1 MASTVLPARPAQAPI
16 DRLEG
21 ITVPHKGLPLG
32 RIIGKVLFWILIA
45 FILLYTLFPFYWA
58 IVSSL
63 TLNTELFN
71 TPASYWP
78 STIDWSH
85 YQYVLRNDDFLRAL
99 RNSAFVSVGTVLIAL
114 LFGSF
119 AAYALGRMKFRGRTA
134 ILYIVLSMTMF
145 PSVAILGSLFL
156 MIRGDWFL
164 HTPNL
169 YNTRIA
175 LVITYLTF
183 TLPFTVWVMTQFFK
197 AMPGELEEAAL
208 VDGAGP
214 MRVFWQILLPLAL
227 PGLVTT
233 GLLAFIAAWNE
244 FLFALTFTNNY
255 NARTV
260 QVAIAQFAGRTEF
273 EQPYADKMA
282 ASVLVTVPLIIL
294 VLIFQRKILAGLT
307 AGAVKG

>member
-1 MASTVLPARPAQAPI
+1 MATSTVAAPQPRASAAPI
-16 DRLEG
+16 EG
-21 ITVPHKGLPLG
+21 IVVPP
-32 RIIGKVLFWILIA
+32 RSFPIVEIIGKVLFWLLIV
-45 FILLYTLFPFYWA
+45 FILFYTLFPFYWA

-63 TLNTELFN
+63 TFDSKLYN

-78 STIDWSH
+78 GEIDWSH
-85 YQYVLRNDDFLRAL
+85 YQYVLRNDDFIKAL
-99 RNSAFVSVGTVLIAL
+99 RNSVVVSFGTVILAL
-114 LFGSF
+114 LIGSL
-119 AAYALGRMKFRGRTA
+119 AAYALGRFKFRGRTA
-134 ILYIVLSMTMF
+134 VLYIVLSMTMF

-156 MIRGDWFL
+156 MIRGEWFL

-244 FLFALTFTNNY
+244 FLFALTFTNDY

-260 QVAIAQFAGRTEF
+260 QVAIAQFAGRTQF
-273 EQPYADKMA
+273 DQPYANRMA
-282 ASVLVTVPLIIL
+282 ASVLVTLPLIIL